1 MARVNVYLPDRLA
14 EEIRADGVNLSNL
27 TRVAAERELTR
38 RSTTSWLRR
47 VALQRAAARLTHEV
61 VFDVPA
67 PASWSP
73 SHIAGGLRA
82 GPGPGPGPGPGTS
95 HVVVDASAVLDLM
108 FSIDM
113 GPLVES
119 TVSGCVLHAPANID
133 AQVLAVLGRLDD
145 EGLLGGRASEHAETL
160 ADAPIERHS
169 LAALVAGAWR
179 WSGGARGHGRGR
191 DRGRATL
198 DVDRAFYV
206 ELATSLPA
214 RLVTTAAGP
223 LFAPAVSGSA

>member
-1 MARVNVYLPDRLA
+1 MARVNVYLPDGLA
-14 EEIRADGVNLSNL
+14 EEVRAGGVNLSNL

-73 SHIAGGLRA
+73 AHIAGGLGA
-82 GPGPGPGPGPGTS
+82 GPGHDPGTS

-108 FSIDM
+108 FSIDI

-133 AQVLAVLGRLDD
+133 AEVLAVLGRLDD

-169 LAALVAGAWR
+169 LAGLVAGALRWR
-179 WSGGARGHGRGR
+179 GRTRGHGRDRG
-191 DRGRATL
+191 RGRATL
-198 DVDRAFYV
+198 DVDRAFCV